1 MTDNITVNIDATEPE
16 IAVSLDELR
25 YLVFRG
31 LVGDSAYDIAVKLGF
46 VGTEAEWLASLKG
59 GKGDPGAD
67 GYSPTVQVTNIP
79 GGNRVTITDKNGPKE
94 FEVDDGISPSVLVA
108 DIEGGHRVTIT
119 GAEGS
124 RTFNVMDGATGE
136 DGDDGHSPYINSS
149 GYWVFWNDSTGA
161 WVTTNYKAAGTP
173 GADGHS
179 PYIGQNGNWF
189 AWDDNLAT
197 YDDTGV
203 EAQGADGARGPS
215 AIVQAY
221 LDDGVVR
228 IAEAYESYTA
238 DDIYTSLMMQTD
250 IDNGVMPL
258 VSYSPVDGDS
268 VYFELDAHHSSAASP
283 IIYFRSKD
291 YLLSVDS
298 TGVYTLTNRPQGG
311 GSSDAVLYTEQTLT
325 PAQKEQARENI
336 GAGTYSKP
344 IGGIPASDMASGAIP
359 SKTSELTNDSG
370 FLTPSQVVA
379 KGRTVIDPT
388 LLTAGAAADALS
400 VREAFVANV
409 QPLFV
414 DVLAGNWLGSQ
425 NAAFSNS
432 AENAEKY
439 FTFSGTEGSDAVSV
453 AGGTASIASLTNGQ
467 WWRGIVEY
475 DDGTCV
481 PTMVSYQGTAD
492 TLHIFPALTAAVTSG
507 KIMPSLYS
515 IHATSLGYKW
525 YAQYVYGS
533 NAKHCLKSKPIA
545 RWLARNSDAIPFTKI
560 NSFWWGENN
569 GNVQRSLQV
578 CNATLKHLHMNIDK
592 SASAATPKGFLW
604 TVNVGGRSGYAE
616 ILMSG
621 NYASDFFAYPE
632 GEGFVIELYQ
642 DGVLAGTYH
651 KTTVHYERICL
662 DFSACEN
669 IELRVYTTGNSVTH
683 TIELTEVSVWET
695 GAFDRAELLP
705 FGSVPAQMFDSWG
718 VQFDSA
724 TATEFKRL
732 HTLKLGVTAPWE
744 NHSQGG
750 ATSAWGRAWFYENVV
765 KYHPTHVL
773 IDFIINDSNGRGAS
787 GFAQTVEGPDGAEY
801 DNIMNTVD
809 EYIDNMLAIIKM
821 AMSYGIQPIVCLAPY
836 SDNEKPE
843 WSYRLIDK
851 WSVDPERFEFSIL
864 KGAESPQSFAEY
876 AEKTW
881 VQNQGYQ
888 TAAQVQTAIAGLQ
901 TKAITDT
908 GGYFTT
914 DTVEGAL
921 QEIGAELSG
930 VNTLIGSGVIT

>member
-1 MTDNITVNIDATEPE
+1 MWIGREGENTFRP
-16 IAVSLDELR
+16 VSFECANW
-25 YLVFRG
+25 F
-31 LVGDSAYDIAVKLGF
+31 SAYPNATIAAYYQPYGSSDPYPLVLVEDGTKRIWHPLLNELVKGDGELQIVLMQGET
-46 VGTEAEWLASLKG
+46 VGTSAIIPTKVERSLISNADHPASEAPSW
-59 GKGDPGAD
+59 
-67 GYSPTVQVTNIP
+67 TVQVVQD
-79 GGNRVTITDKNGPKE
+79 VTQQADRAEEASEHYPKIVNGYWWVWDVQTE
-94 FEVDDGISPSVLVA
+94 TWVN
-108 DIEGGHRVTIT
+108 T
-119 GAEGS
+119 G
-124 RTFNVMDGATGE
+124 VKATGE
-136 DGDDGHSPYINSS
+136 GDG
-149 GYWVFWNDSTGA
+149 T
-161 WVTTNYKAAGTP
+161 AA
-173 GADGHS
+173 
-179 PYIGQNGNWF
+179 
-189 AWDDNLAT
+189 
-197 YDDTGV
+197 
-203 EAQGADGARGPS
+203 
-215 AIVQAY
+215 
-221 LDDGVVR
+221 
-228 IAEAYESYTA
+228 
-238 DDIYTSLMMQTD
+238 
-250 IDNGVMPL
+250 
-258 VSYSPVDGDS
+258 
-268 VYFELDAHHSSAASP
+268 
-283 IIYFRSKD
+283 
-291 YLLSVDS
+291 
-298 TGVYTLTNRPQGG
+298 
-311 GSSDAVLYTEQTLT
+311 DAVLYTPQSLT
-325 PAQKEQARENI
+325 PAEQEQARANI

-344 IGGIPASDMASGAIP
+344 NGGIPASDMASGAIP
-359 SKTSELTNDSG
+359 AKTSDLTNDSG
-370 FLTPSQVVA
+370 FLTPSQIVTE
-379 KGRTVIDPT
+379 GDTVIDPT
-388 LLTAGAAADALS
+388 LLIKGAAADALS

-439 FTFSGTEGSDAVSV
+439 FTFSGSEGADAVTV
-453 AGGTASIASLTNGQ
+453 TGGTASISSLTNNQ
-467 WWRGIVEY
+467 WWRGVVEY

-492 TLHIFPALTAAVTSG
+492 TLHIFPALTATVTSG

-515 IHATSLGYKW
+515 IHASSLGYKW

-592 SASAATPKGFLW
+592 SASAVTPKGFLW
-604 TVNVGGRSGYAE
+604 TVDVGGKTGYAE

-621 NYASDFFAYPE
+621 NYAADFFEFPQ
-632 GEGFVIELYQ
+632 GEGFTIELYQ
-642 DGVLAGTYH
+642 DGVLSETYR

-662 DFSACEN
+662 DFSACDTL
-669 IELRVYTTGNSVTH
+669 ELRVYATGNSVTH

-695 GAFDRAELLP
+695 GAFDRTELLP

-744 NHSQGG
+744 NHSLGG

-765 KYHPTHVL
+765 KFHPTHVL
-773 IDFIINDSNGRGAS
+773 LDFIINDSNSRSAS
-787 GFAQTVEGPDGAEY
+787 GFAQTVEGPDGVEY

-821 AMSYGIQPIVCLAPY
+821 AMSYGIQPIICLAPY

-851 WSVDPERFEFSIL
+851 WSVDPERFDFSISR
-864 KGAESPQSFAEY
+864 GAESPQSLDLY

-881 VQNQGYQ
+881 VEGKGYQ
-888 TAAQVQTAIAGLQ
+888 TASDVQTAIA
-901 TKAITDT
+901 A
-908 GGYFTT
+908 
-914 DTVEGAL
+914 A
-921 QEIGAELSG
+921 AELPAVTASDNGKFLRVVSG
-930 VNTLIGSGVIT
+930 AWAAETVQTWQGGSY